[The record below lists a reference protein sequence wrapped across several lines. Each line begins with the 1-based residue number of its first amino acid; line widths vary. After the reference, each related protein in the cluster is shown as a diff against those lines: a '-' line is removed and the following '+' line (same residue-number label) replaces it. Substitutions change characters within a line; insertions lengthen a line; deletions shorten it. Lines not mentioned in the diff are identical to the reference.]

1 MKNFELKGFF
11 KGKDLISESKLK
23 QLINETIA
31 KQLPKE
37 SSYLITVD
45 NQFNLNG
52 KRYLVLA
59 HFYNNGNKLR
69 LKFYHAGNREI
80 DAFFI

>member
-23 QLINETIA
+23 HLVKETTA